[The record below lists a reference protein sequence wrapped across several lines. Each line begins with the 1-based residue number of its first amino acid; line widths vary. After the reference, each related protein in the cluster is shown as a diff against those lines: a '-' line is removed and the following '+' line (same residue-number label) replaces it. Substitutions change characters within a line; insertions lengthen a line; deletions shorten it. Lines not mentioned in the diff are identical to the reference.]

1 MAKQAGAG
9 RTPNMDDVAKA
20 VGVSKTTI
28 SRYLHGQYH
37 YMSEQTRQRIAKVI
51 QEMGYRPNKM
61 AQSLKAT
68 NSFMIGVTLADV
80 GNPFSSQ
87 MLKGI
92 QQICDQRG
100 VQVMACDCNNSAKR
114 EQTNIESL
122 LDAQVDG
129 LIINTVGSN
138 EEYLREYQANQSHRP
153 MVLLDRTVD
162 DLDCDGVTT
171 NNRVACEEMLDHVI
185 SRGYDRVIYVTR
197 AGLGIK
203 PRYIRAEVVKGYIAK
218 GAVDGGVLV
227 YHDQGELG
235 QLLRRQLDAGV
246 NDKVCVFA
254 NNEECMRDVLTVLE
268 HEPHGRLGLCV
279 FADRQWARFISGGI
293 TCQDQDGVEMG
304 AQAARMLVTRVY
316 DGYDG
321 PCRLVEVPATL
332 HIYDSTR
339 SV

>member
-37 YMSEQTRQRIAKVI
+37 YMSDQTRQRIAQVI
-51 QEMGYRPNKM
+51 QQMGYRPNKM
-61 AQSLKAT
+61 AQGLKAT

-92 QQICDQRG
+92 QQVCDQRG
-100 VQVMACDCNNSAKR
+100 IQVMACDCNNSAKR
-114 EQTNIESL
+114 EQANIESL

-129 LIINTVGSN
+129 LIVNTVGGN
-138 EEYLREYQANQSHRP
+138 EEYLRDYQANQSHRP

-162 DLDCDGVTT
+162 DLDCDGVAT

-197 AGLGIK
+197 AGQGIK
-203 PRYIRAEVVKGYIAK
+203 PRYIRAEVVKEYVAE
-218 GAVDGGVLV
+218 GAVDGDVLV
-227 YHDQGELG
+227 YHDQDELG
-235 QLLRRQLDAGV
+235 RLLRRQLDADV
-246 NDKVCVFA
+246 NNKVCVFA

-268 HEPHGRLGLCV
+268 HEPHERLGLCV

-304 AQAARMLVTRVY
+304 AQAARMITTRVY

-321 PCRLVEVPATL
+321 PGRLVEVPATL
-332 HIYDSTR
+332 HIFDSTR